1 MSLGKDSNETV
12 NVNNKSGR
20 RSTLD
25 QKHISSLCKADKAK
39 KTFGNDIRKYSVN
52 VNKLEGNIENF

>member
-1 MSLGKDSNETV
+1 MSLGKDSVKTV
-12 NVNNKSGR
+12 NMNKDTGR

-25 QKHISSLCKADKAK
+25 QKHTISLCKTDKDK
-39 KTFGNDIRKYSVN
+39 KTFGNDLRKYSVN